1 MTFDPNARLDPSQVG
16 DRRGRGGGRL
26 GGGAGGPVIAGGG
39 GIGILILIVT
49 LLLGGDPSAIL
60 DQSGGG
66 ALAPV
71 DSSQTT
77 AQCQT
82 GADANARDDCR
93 IVGFVN
99 SIQKYWTDEFA
110 RRGSRYTP
118 AQTILYSGQVQSACG
133 AASSAVGPFYCPA
146 DQQVFLDISF
156 FREMKKLGAK
166 GGPFAEAYVVA
177 HEYGHHIQNVLGLLS
192 NSRESG
198 PGSSSVRTE
207 LTADCLAG
215 VWAGNAAKTGFLVAP
230 TDAEIAQA
238 LDAAAAVGDDRI
250 QQATEGR
257 VSPERWTHGSAAQ
270 RQEAFRTGYR
280 TGDMAACDVR

>member
-1 MTFDPNARLDPSQVG
+1 MPPERGASLALWNAMTFDPNARLDPSQVG

-66 ALAPV
+66 TLAPV

-99 SIQKYWTDEFA
+99 SIQ
-110 RRGSRYTP
+110 
-118 AQTILYSGQVQSACG
+118 
-133 AASSAVGPFYCPA
+133 
-146 DQQVFLDISF
+146 
-156 FREMKKLGAK
+156 
-166 GGPFAEAYVVA
+166 
-177 HEYGHHIQNVLGLLS
+177 
-192 NSRESG
+192 
-198 PGSSSVRTE
+198 
-207 LTADCLAG
+207 
-215 VWAGNAAKTGFLVAP
+215 
-230 TDAEIAQA
+230 
-238 LDAAAAVGDDRI
+238 
-250 QQATEGR
+250 
-257 VSPERWTHGSAAQ
+257 
-270 RQEAFRTGYR
+270 
-280 TGDMAACDVR
+280 